1 MWLHAG
7 QRDHEGRCPNNVVI
21 VQHFPDSVKQ
31 YAEASPCPGRAFAI
45 PDVCPHPDCE
55 AKAVLIRWGT
65 YERWAR
71 QPDVAYR
78 ILVQRV
84 RCQACG
90 RTHSLLPDF
99 LHPYRQYVISLLQH
113 TVSLYLIVGLGWNRL
128 MDQLPGSGSN
138 PVRSTVRE
146 WLDSFSQ
153 GASERWLDLLS
164 QRLLALD
171 PLTELPNTSSSQHFN
186 RILNPAKRRRL
197 ERAHRFW
204 LLAEQLYAQVKAR
217 QPRLHFAA
225 EQLFPFLL
233 HWLQHQA
240 LPARLFWR
248 PVLSTTSPSPF

>member
-1 MWLHAG
+1 
-7 QRDHEGRCPNNVVI
+7 VVI
-21 VQHFPDSVKQ
+21 VQHFLGSVKQ
-31 YAEASPCPGRAFAI
+31 YAEVVPFLGRSFAI
-45 PDVCPHPDCE
+45 PETCPNPDCC
-55 AKAVLIRWGT
+55 ASGCLIRWGT

-71 QPDVAYR
+71 LPEEAYR
-78 ILVQRV
+78 ILVQRI

-113 TVSLYLIVGLGWNRL
+113 TVSLYLIVGQGWNRL

-146 WLDSFSQ
+146 WIDSFSH
-153 GASERWLDLLS
+153 GASERLLDLSS

-171 PLTELPNTSSSQHFN
+171 PLTELPNTTSPQHLN
-186 RILNPAKRRRL
+186 RILDPAKRRRL

-248 PVLSTTSPSPF
+248 PALSTTPPSPF